1 MRQKERT
8 SIARLSV
15 LMVLRGAKIN
25 LSISTKQLKILP
37 LLLAVYLPSFLNL
50 FLFRLRP
57 GFQYTLKKNT
67 HHNLVCNKIEYKNFY
82 FCL

>member
-8 SIARLSV
+8 FIARLLV
-15 LMVLRGAKIN
+15 LIVLRGAKIN

-57 GFQYTLKKNT
+57 GLPVHAEKNPT
-67 HHNLVCNKIEYKNFY
+67 SQLS
-82 FCL
+82 L